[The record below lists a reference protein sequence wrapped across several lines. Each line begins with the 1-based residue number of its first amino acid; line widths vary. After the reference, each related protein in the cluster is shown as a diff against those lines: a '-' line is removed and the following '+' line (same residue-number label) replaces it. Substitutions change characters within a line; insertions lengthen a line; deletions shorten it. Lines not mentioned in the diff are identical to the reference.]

1 MTDKIILKLEEGV
14 KLRAVN
20 QKPAESI
27 RIRTSNGM
35 SIRSVAQNP
44 IGEVQGTATPRAT
57 AQAPQTS
64 GQSAS
69 TSNNSQKN

>member
-1 MTDKIILKLEEGV
+1 MTDKIVLKLEEGV

-20 QKPAESI
+20 QKPAESL
-27 RIRTSNGM
+27 RIRAMDGM
-35 SIRSVAQNP
+35 PIRSVAQNP

-69 TSNNSQKN
+69 TSNNSQKD

>member
-1 MTDKIILKLEEGV
+1 MTDKIVLKLEEGV

-20 QKPAESI
+20 QKPAESL
-27 RIRTSNGM
+27 RIRAMDGM
-35 SIRSVAQNP
+35 PIRSVAQNP

-64 GQSAS
+64 EQNTS
-69 TSNNSQKN
+69 TSDNSQKN